1 MGIFSAHEIEPSEI
15 TEKYGTILL
24 PGETVLAAFKTVR
37 DTAFLTDLRFVLVD
51 VQGITGSKVSVQS
64 VPYRSIVRFAVETA
78 GSFDLDSDLNI
89 WVSSAAAPLT
99 VKIARK
105 ADPEAIL
112 RLLAEHVL
120 LKK

>member
-15 TEKYGTILL
+15 TDKYGTILL
-24 PGETVLAAFKTVR
+24 PGETILAAFRTVR

-89 WVSSAAAPLT
+89 WVSGAAAPLT

-105 ADPEAIL
+105 ADPKAIL
-112 RLLAEHVL
+112 RLLAEQVL
-120 LKK
+120 VKR